1 MFRSQKMPEQNQELH
16 EMTDTCGEAHAK
28 SAAPEYASSFCPV
41 PTRRE
46 QVIEH
51 PVERKPAKIM
61 YILFSPYWTVKR

>member
-1 MFRSQKMPEQNQELH
+1 
-16 EMTDTCGEAHAK
+16 MTDTCGKAHAK
-28 SAAPEYASSFCPV
+28 SVAPEYASSFCPV

>member
-28 SAAPEYASSFCPV
+28 SVAPEYASSFWPV
-41 PTRRE
+41 PTSRE

>member
-1 MFRSQKMPEQNQELH
+1 
-16 EMTDTCGEAHAK
+16 MTDTCGETHVK

-51 PVERKPAKIM
+51 PVERKPARIM

>member
-41 PTRRE
+41 PTSRE

-51 PVERKPAKIM
+51 PVERKPARIM

>member
-1 MFRSQKMPEQNQELH
+1 
-16 EMTDTCGEAHAK
+16 MTDTCGEAHAK
-28 SAAPEYASSFCPV
+28 SVAPEYASSFCPV

-61 YILFSPYWTVKR
+61 YILFTPYWTVKKKKNYEVI